1 MQIEVGEYKTRC
13 GGDVVVIA
21 IVDSIVIGYFIDE
34 GPESVT
40 SWRADNG
47 RHFVQTQ
54 RESAIDLIRK
64 KPKRIK
70 IDGWLRI
77 YKRSDGSYY
86 TSVFEPVKP
95 SCKEAVAI
103 TKIVID
109 CEEGENL
116 D

>member
-1 MQIEVGEYKTRC
+1 MQIEVGNYRTKSGR
-13 GGDVVVIA
+13 DVTVVAVVDEIA
-21 IVDSIVIGYFIDE
+21 IGYFTE
-34 GPESVT
+34 CGPASVKN
-40 SWRADNG
+40 WRADNG
-47 RHFVQTQ
+47 RYLIKYDV
-54 RESAIDLIRK
+54 ESSCDLIRK

-70 IDGWLRI
+70 LDGWLRI
-77 YKRSDGSYY
+77 YKRSDGSFY
-86 TSVFEPVKP
+86 TSIFEPVKP